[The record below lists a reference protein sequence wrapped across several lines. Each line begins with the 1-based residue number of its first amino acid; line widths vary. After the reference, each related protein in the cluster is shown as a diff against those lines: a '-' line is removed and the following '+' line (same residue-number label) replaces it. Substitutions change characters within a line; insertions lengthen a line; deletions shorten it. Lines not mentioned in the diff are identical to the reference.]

1 MFYEASTYK
10 KLKCTYSIYTIYSLT
25 LSHLHLHL
33 HLHLPTIT
41 YSLSF
46 THYHLSTITYPL
58 SLIQYKKF
66 STFHQIEEKNLLTR
80 LAHKKNYNLLNFY
93 QFIKNSMKL
102 LPIKTSYSMKLLLI
116 KPQ

>member
-46 THYHLSTITYPL
+46 TRYHLSTITYPL
-58 SLIQYKKF
+58 SLIQHKKF

-80 LAHKKNYNLLNFY
+80 LAHASSAQKKNYNLLNFY
-93 QFIKNSMKL
+93 QFIK
-102 LPIKTSYSMKLLLI
+102 IR
-116 KPQ
+116 